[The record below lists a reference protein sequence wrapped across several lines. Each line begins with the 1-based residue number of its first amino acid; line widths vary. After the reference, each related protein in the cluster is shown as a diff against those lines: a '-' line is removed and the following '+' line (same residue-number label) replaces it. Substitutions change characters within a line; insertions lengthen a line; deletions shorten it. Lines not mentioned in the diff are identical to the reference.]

1 MTESPTH
8 SASSTPHETT
18 TPTPTHTSST
28 TPEIPIEIIPEE
40 EMALI
45 EAAFASATRTILP
58 LTHFHRN
65 TSTITPPRSI
75 NSITL
80 LAKKRISSCTGNGS
94 DSGGDIEDSGGDQ
107 GLTRTKR
114 NRVRDSFLHKFRRK
128 RGLSVTDITA
138 VEWCEKQMEFVLK
151 HGRVKPNKAMKAG
164 IARHAALEQEVVKKV
179 KIHVASFEDTWAVKF
194 LNFILGA
201 NQLLF
206 DGLTRELPLV
216 TFEEG
221 LWMVGVIDEIRMPV
235 TETERYPTLVDT
247 KTRKQSKLP
256 TKAQQRNGRLQL
268 MCYKRLWDNLV
279 ADKFPSGQ
287 FFDFFALNPHFILSR
302 EIREHTAKSG
312 FPAETLNDLVAYYR
326 NTCCM
331 LPPAQDQLL
340 LRYEWQEDQSL
351 IGEDQFAYDAD
362 WLNNQLK
369 FCLEFWLGEREPSYT
384 PEEERWK
391 CKVCSFYS
399 QCQVNSNTDPPS

>member
-1 MTESPTH
+1 MTKSPTD
-8 SASSTPHETT
+8 SPSTQDTTTRTCSTPD
-18 TPTPTHTSST
+18 
-28 TPEIPIEIIPEE
+28 IPIEIIPDE

-45 EAAFASATRTILP
+45 EAAFASATRTISS
-58 LTHFHRN
+58 LTRFQRN
-65 TSTITPPRSI
+65 ITAPPNDNIRSI
-75 NSITL
+75 KSITL
-80 LAKKRISSCTGNGS
+80 LSKKRISRCSRTGS
-94 DSGGDIEDSGGDQ
+94 DSVADIEDSGGDD
-107 GLTRTKR
+107 GLTQKKKKQ
-114 NRVRDSFLHKFRRK
+114 NRVHGSLLHKFRRK

-138 VEWCEKQMEFVLK
+138 GEWCEKQMEFTLNL
-151 HGRVKPNKAMKAG
+151 GRAKSNKAMEAG
-164 IARHAALEQEVVKKV
+164 IARHAALEEEVVKKV
-179 KIHVASFEDTWAVKF
+179 KIHVASVEDTWAVKF
-194 LNFILGA
+194 MNFILGA

-216 TFEEG
+216 SFEEG

-247 KTRKQSKLP
+247 KTRARAKLP
-256 TKAQQRNGRLQL
+256 TEAQQRNGRLQL

-287 FFDFFALNPHFILSR
+287 FFDFFALNPHVILSD

-312 FPAETLNDLVAYYR
+312 FPADTLNDLVAYYR

-340 LRYEWQEDQSL
+340 LRYEYQEDQSL

-369 FCLEFWLGEREPSYT
+369 SCLEFWRGEREPSYAA
-384 PEEERWK
+384 EEERWK
-391 CKVCSFYS
+391 CNFCSFYS
-399 QCQVNSNTDPPS
+399 QCPANSKLDPPS